1 MFKYLVFATLHFA
14 NETKTMIFGQM
25 NFEHK
30 ISGKIQTAKS
40 TEESNDFNHFPELII
55 ERRDS
60 SIHDD
65 DIREVRLKTNARQKR
80 RRGSEKSNENS

>member
-1 MFKYLVFATLHFA
+1 
-14 NETKTMIFGQM
+14 MIFGQM

-30 ISGKIQTAKS
+30 ISGEIQTAKS

-65 DIREVRLKTNARQKR
+65 DIREVRLKKTNARRKR

>member
-1 MFKYLVFATLHFA
+1 
-14 NETKTMIFGQM
+14 MIFGQM

-65 DIREVRLKTNARQKR
+65 DIREVRLKKTNARRKR